1 MNMKDERNL
10 FKSIYK
16 ISHKL
21 PPVYCYICHKP
32 ITKQKDLTIDHEPP
46 RSRQEELGHSNLYP
60 CCAKCNHQKGSLTL
74 EEYKQWLVLE
84 RKRNGNQK

>member
-1 MNMKDERNL
+1 MKDEKNL
-10 FKSIYK
+10 FKSLYK

-46 RSRQEELGHSNLYP
+46 RSRQAELGRSNLYP